1 MAGFSNVEVLG
12 KKLYIDS
19 DNIGCRRIT
28 SLMIKAV
35 E

>member
-19 DNIGCRRIT
+19 DNIEGSRIVT
-28 SLMIKAV
+28 SKEENLN
-35 E
+35 